1 MLRPASTSGFADVL
15 IVGNFKSNGKS
26 KSKSNGKS
34 EMRRALPCADHDET
48 VICFGRDDAS
58 CCGPGVTATAKARR
72 RQPQIPPLRCEM
84 TRSREQAMAMAM
96 AIARAIARAKAK
108 AKTTAKTKQRQP
120 TLHDEA
126 AKDGPAGLLRSIC
139 RGLFGGFLGGL
150 GRLEEAVACAGADV
164 IFLQVFAHEFDGDG
178 APAVVGV
185 G

>member
-15 IVGNFKSNGKS
+15 IVGNGKSNG
-26 KSKSNGKS
+26 NGKS
-34 EMRRALPCADHDET
+34 EMRRSLRCADHDET

-72 RQPQIPPLRCEM
+72 RQPQIPPLRCGM
-84 TRSREQAMAMAM
+84 TRSREQAIAMAR
-96 AIARAIARAKAK
+96 AR
-108 AKTTAKTKQRQP
+108 AKTTARTKQRQP

-150 GRLEEAVACAGADV
+150 GGLEEAVACAGADV
-164 IFLQVFAHEFDGDG
+164 IFLQVFAHEFDRDG